1 MSAPFLLRQLAGK
14 PMSPPSLAESALIL
28 IDAQN
33 TYRSGTME
41 LTGIEPAL
49 DACARL
55 LARARRL
62 GVPVIHVQHDSGPG
76 SLFDIR
82 AGIGAIADTVAPV
95 DGEPVVVKRLPN
107 AFVGTELEAVL
118 KEKGV
123 KNLVI
128 AGFMTHNCVNSTA
141 RGAYSL
147 GYGVTVPAD
156 CTATRSLPALGG
168 GVVSAEALQASVLA
182 TLADVFAIVVATGE
196 AIPD

>member
-14 PMSPPSLAESALIL
+14 PMTPPSLSESTLII

-33 TYRSGTME
+33 TYRGGVME

-62 GVPVIHVQHDSGPG
+62 GVPVIHVQHDAGPG

-82 AGIGAIADTVAPV
+82 AEIGAIADKVAPA

-107 AFVGTELEAVL
+107 AFVGTELDVLL
-118 KEKGV
+118 KEKGA
-123 KNLVI
+123 KNLLI
-128 AGFMTHNCVNSTA
+128 IGFMTHNCVNSTA

-168 GVVSAEALQASVLA
+168 GVVTAEALQVSVLA
-182 TLADVFAIVVATGE
+182 TLADMFGVVVASGE
-196 AIPD
+196 EIPD